1 MESAFHAA
9 RMVAAH
15 DALQS
20 ILAEFNQDAEP
31 GHAAA
36 SVSARFKLDT
46 ADTPGG
52 LDLVFFDA
60 SGVMLAG
67 EGI

>member
-1 MESAFHAA
+1 MHAA

-15 DALQS
+15 DALQA

-36 SVSARFKLDT
+36 AVSAQFKLDT
-46 ADTPGG
+46 SGIPGG
-52 LDLVFFDA
+52 LDLVFFSA

-67 EGI
+67 DGI